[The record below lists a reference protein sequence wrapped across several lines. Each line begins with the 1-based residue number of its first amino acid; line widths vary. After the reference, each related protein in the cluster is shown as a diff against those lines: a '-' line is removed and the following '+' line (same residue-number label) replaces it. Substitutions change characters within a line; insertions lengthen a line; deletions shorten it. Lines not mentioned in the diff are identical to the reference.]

1 MRIQKFQNIKFKFD
15 DFENY
20 FMFIYQHVQ
29 INFLK
34 CIQIDKFNYFS
45 FDVKIL
51 KKIKFHKFRFFEF
64 IQICIF
70 ADVILINYEIDYQN
84 SFVSINK

>member
-20 FMFIYQHVQ
+20 FMSVYQH
-29 INFLK
+29 
-34 CIQIDKFNYFS
+34 IQIDKFNCFR
-45 FDVKIL
+45 FNVKIL
-51 KKIKFHKFRFFEF
+51 KKIKFHQFRFFEF

-70 ADVILINYEIDYQN
+70 ADVISISYEIDYQN
-84 SFVSINK
+84 LFVSVNK